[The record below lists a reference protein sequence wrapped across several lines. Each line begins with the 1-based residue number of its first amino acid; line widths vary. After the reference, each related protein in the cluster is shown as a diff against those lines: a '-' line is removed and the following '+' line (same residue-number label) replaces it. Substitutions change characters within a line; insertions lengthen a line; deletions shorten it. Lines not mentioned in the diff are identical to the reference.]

1 MMWIVTDSS
10 HAPTEKN
17 TSDHSSDNIVSDN
30 DDDSLGEEI
39 SIDLSILPAVE
50 NDFIDD

>member
-1 MMWIVTDSS
+1 MIRRY
-10 HAPTEKN
+10 KL
-17 TSDHSSDNIVSDN
+17 IVSD
-30 DDDSLGEEI
+30 DDSGTEEI